1 MENVE
6 VYTPTSQLIAFLPA
20 QDTSTLSSTQYLI
33 TVMAKIDKEVDVL
46 AQMQDA
52 YNNFI
57 ESGQVWALLI
67 GLMLGYIFRSFTGF

>member
-1 MENVE
+1 MEFLAGNISRSE
-6 VYTPTSQLIAFLPA
+6 LMSFLP
-20 QDTSTLSSTQYLI
+20 QGETSVSLSDRHLLVI
-33 TVMAKIDKEVDVL
+33 IGAIDKEVDVL

-67 GLMLGYIFRSFTGF
+67 GLILGYIFRSFTAY